1 MIIAK
6 ENKQKVHTHKNCKGG
21 LIFQKNKLNLK
32 EIIPYHKSYPTKT
45 LKYNKICKNKGT
57 WMQLKEEA

>member
-57 WMQLKEEA
+57 